1 MEHTKDLAIL
11 TNEVGTCVR
20 RPLSPSQS
28 PGLNDIFE
36 PANFNVTKALIDNG
50 FNVSAIPGLSNL
62 CDSLNLVFGDSKL
75 SQKAPTTYWSQ
86 QQLSIKPHCT
96 LIPTAALEVSI
107 LVLLSRLTQCSF
119 ATKSGGHA
127 AFPALSI
134 EGGITVDLV
143 KMNKLMLSADNETVA
158 VGSGNRWKNV
168 YDYLDPYNFAVVG
181 GRASTVG
188 ISGLTLGGGISHHTN
203 KYDLACDN
211 VASYEVVSA
220 SGAIITVSEQTYPD
234 LYWALR
240 GGGNNFGI
248 ITTFNYETFSQGLMF
263 FSKRQYNATHIPS
276 LFDAFG
282 NTVQNAEV
290 DTKAAHFVAVAYNSG
305 YRIAS
310 AEDECFDPV
319 DVSNPP
325 AIFNDYLLIPITL
338 GLTESMPAGLR
349 TTMWSQLFKVNT
361 GLMEGMSNHFLEIV
375 PKFPG
380 GGAPSMAFQAFTKP
394 ALRAMQRKG
403 DNALVLR
410 PDDGP
415 FFDILLY
422 LAWTDEKDDKTIYKT
437 AQDFL
442 AASTA
447 KAKQLG
453 AYNDYMYMAYSNPYQ
468 PVISGYGADS
478 VARLNKVSSKYGPK
492 GVFQTLQPTSFKL
505 NGEAPFGAV
514 VAI

>member
-1 MEHTKDLAIL
+1 MLQGRQAKITLIALATSGVATIA
-11 TNEVGTCVR
+11 
-20 RPLSPSQS
+20 Q
-28 PGLNDIFE
+28 DIFE

-62 CDSLNLVFGDSKL
+62 LNGC
-75 SQKAPTTYWSQ
+75 
-86 QQLSIKPHCT
+86 SIAPHCT

-290 DTKAAHFVAVAYNSG
+290 DTKAAHFVAVA
-305 YRIAS
+305 IAS